1 MAKKDK
7 KREKK
12 RQKRLEQGYDRG
24 SDPTPGAR
32 CSLHLLEKAPDAI
45 GCSDVQNV
53 LLWALHPELGSMPG
67 WVLVRNRPLI
77 HGAVVILVPGLDAGA
92 VRSLRLE
99 AEGAV
104 LRRMRPPKSSPS
116 RTAETIAAELMRV
129 PVKPPKN
136 KRSAPGDDVPAQA
149 AAPPPQVAPS
159 SAPHPQRAEGGW
171 YQSYVQQFS
180 LTEAELRENGYPAVI
195 APGAGQ
201 SVAEVASAG
210 AAEAAEAPSRSSIG
224 TQTDAAVPMVEAG
237 TQTEEE
243 REEAAQ
249 EEERE
254 EEEREEAQED
264 EKRSGGG
271 GGGGA
276 AGGVGGDGG
285 GSGDGRGGGGPGSS
299 ELAGGTV
306 GCGGR
311 RVARLLAVD
320 CEMCLAGETKQLARL
335 AVVDEALQPLL
346 HEV

>member
-243 REEAAQ
+243 REEAA
-249 EEERE
+249 R
-254 EEEREEAQED
+254 EEEREEAHE
-264 EKRSGGG
+264 EKDRSSGGG

-285 GSGDGRGGGGPGSS
+285 GSGDGRGGGGSGSS

-335 AVVDEALQPLL
+335 AVVDEAPQPLL